1 MALPEYRKTCWIIIM
16 EMMTKLKRMIPVGL
30 KYKLIRISNSI
41 NNRKMLRYYKRV
53 LPYQSGK
60 YPQGINLIGNVYA
73 DNGVGQGMRV
83 LAEALYASHIPFT
96 VIPTGE
102 SVREKQQKENDF
114 SWKEHIGSQ
123 ALYHIN
129 VIYINIDKWAKELPS
144 LSCEILNERYNIAY
158 WAWELE
164 TIPVKWKPCLQTV
177 DEVWMLSEF
186 SCNSLRKYTDKAVVK
201 IPPYINIHVPV
212 KYGRKYF
219 ALPEKCFLFLT
230 MLDVRSIS
238 ERKNPQGV
246 IRAFKTAFSAEEAN
260 RDNIGLILKIGHVDD
275 EKAIERYR
283 KELKDYMYI
292 YFITDSLSREEVESL
307 IAQSDVLVSLHRS
320 EGFGLPVAEAM
331 YLGTPVI
338 TTGWSATTE
347 FTDSENACVVDCD
360 MIILEKQ
367 IGNYEKGNRW
377 ADADIGQAAEY
388 MRRLWQ
394 EPQYY
399 SAHKER
405 AMSFIQEHFNDKM
418 IGEMIADRIH
428 EIGN

>member
-1 MALPEYRKTCWIIIM
+1 M

-30 KYKLIRISNSI
+30 KYKLVRIYNSI
-41 NNRKMLRYYKRV
+41 NNRKMLRYYKTV
-53 LPYQSGK
+53 LPYQPGK
-60 YPQGINLIGNVYA
+60 YPQGINLIGDVYA
-73 DNGVGQGMRV
+73 DTGVGQGMRV
-83 LAEALYASHIPFT
+83 LAEALYAGHIPFT
-96 VIPTGE
+96 VIPTE
-102 SVREKQQKENDF
+102 NNVRDKQQAGKGFCWE
-114 SWKEHIGSQ
+114 EHIGNQ

-129 VIYINIDKWAKELPS
+129 VIYINIDKWAKKLPS
-144 LSCEILNERYNIAY
+144 LSCEMLNGRYNIAY

-164 TIPVKWKPCLQTV
+164 TIPAKWKPCLQTV
-177 DEVWMLSEF
+177 DEVWMPSEF

-201 IPPYINIHVPV
+201 IPHCIDLHIPV
-212 KYGRKYF
+212 KYDRKHF

-275 EKAIERYR
+275 EKVIEKYR
-283 KELKDYMYI
+283 KELKGYTYI

-347 FTDSENACVVDCD
+347 FTDNSNACVVDCD

-377 ADADIGQAAEY
+377 ADADTGQAAEY

-405 AMSFIQEHFNDKM
+405 AMSFIREHFNDKM
-418 IGEMIADRIH
+418 IGEMIAGRIH

>member
-1 MALPEYRKTCWIIIM
+1 M
-16 EMMTKLKRMIPVGL
+16 ETLTKLKRMLPAGL
-30 KYKLIRISNSI
+30 KHKLVRIYNSI
-41 NNRKMLRYYKRV
+41 NNRKMLEYYKTV
-53 LPYQSGK
+53 LPYQPGK
-60 YPQGINLIGNVYA
+60 YPQGINLIGDVYA
-73 DNGVGQGMRV
+73 DTGVGQGARV
-83 LAEALYASHIPFT
+83 LAEALQASHIPFT
-96 VIPTGE
+96 VIPTGQ
-102 SVREKQQKENDF
+102 SVREKREAGNGF
-114 SWKEHIGSQ
+114 CWEGHIGSR

-144 LSCEILNERYNIAY
+144 LPCEILSGRYNVAY

-164 TIPVKWKPCLQTV
+164 TIPAKWKPCLQTV

-212 KYGRKYF
+212 KYDRKHF
-219 ALPEKCFLFLT
+219 ALPEECFLFLT

-260 RDNIGLILKIGHVDD
+260 RDKIGLILKIGHVDG
-275 EKAIERYR
+275 EKVIERYR
-283 KELKDYMYI
+283 KELKDYTYI
-292 YFITDSLSREEVESL
+292 YFITDSLRREEVESL

-347 FTDSENACVVDCD
+347 FTDSGNACVVDYD

-399 SAHKER
+399 SEHKER
-405 AMSFIQEHFNDKM
+405 AMSFVREHFNEKM
-418 IGEMIADRIH
+418 IGKMIAGRIN

>member
-1 MALPEYRKTCWIIIM
+1 M
-16 EMMTKLKRMIPVGL
+16 EMMAKLKRMIPAGL
-30 KYKLIRISNSI
+30 KHKLIRIYNLM
-41 NNRKMLRYYKRV
+41 NNHKMLRYYQTV
-53 LPYQSGK
+53 LPYQPGK
-60 YPQGINLIGNVYA
+60 HPQGINLIGDIYA
-73 DNGVGQGMRV
+73 DTGVGQGMRV
-83 LAEALYASHIPFT
+83 LAEALYAAHIPFM
-96 VIPTGE
+96 VIPAGS
-102 SVREKQQKENDF
+102 SVKEKRQAGNGF
-114 SWKEHIGSQ
+114 SWEDHIGSQ

-129 VIYINIDKWAKELPS
+129 VIYINIDKWAKEFPS
-144 LSCEILNERYNIAY
+144 LPREILNGRYNIAY

-164 TIPVKWKPCLQTV
+164 TFPAKWKPCLQTV

-186 SCNSLRKYTDKAVVK
+186 SCRSLRKYTDKAVVK
-201 IPPYINIHVPV
+201 IPPYINIHLPV
-212 KYGRKYF
+212 KYDRNHF

-246 IRAFKTAFSAEEAN
+246 IKSFKTAFSAEEAN
-260 RDNIGLILKIGHVDD
+260 RDNIGLILKIGHVDS
-275 EKAIERYR
+275 EKAIEKYR
-283 KELKDYMYI
+283 KELKGYTYI
-292 YFITDSLSREEVESL
+292 YFITDSMSREEVESL

-347 FTDSENACVVDCD
+347 FTDSQNACVVDCD

-367 IGNYEKGNRW
+367 IGNYEKGNQW

-388 MRRLWQ
+388 MRRLRQ

-405 AMSFIQEHFNDKM
+405 AMSFVREHFNDKM
-418 IGEMIADRIH
+418 IGKMIADRIH

>member
-1 MALPEYRKTCWIIIM
+1 M
-16 EMMTKLKRMIPVGL
+16 ETMTKLKRMIPVGL
-30 KYKLIRISNSI
+30 KHKLVRIYNSI
-41 NNRKMLRYYKRV
+41 NNRKMLRYYKAV
-53 LPYQSGK
+53 LPYQQGE
-60 YPQGINLIGNVYA
+60 YPKGINLFGDVYA
-73 DNGVGQGMRV
+73 DNGIGQGMRV
-83 LAEALYASHIPFT
+83 LAEALYAAHIPFT
-96 VIPTGE
+96 VIPMDRNI
-102 SVREKQQKENDF
+102 REKQQAGNGAEWEK
-114 SWKEHIGSQ
+114 HIGSQ

-129 VIYINIDKWAKELPS
+129 VIYINIDKWAKEFPTLPR
-144 LSCEILNERYNIAY
+144 EILNGRYNIAY

-164 TIPVKWKPCLQTV
+164 TVPAKWKPCLQTV

-212 KYGRKYF
+212 KYDRKHF
-219 ALPEKCFLFLT
+219 ALPEECFLFLT

-246 IRAFKTAFSAEEAN
+246 ILAFKTAFSAEEAN
-260 RDNIGLILKIGHVDD
+260 RDKIGLILKIGHADG
-275 EKAIERYR
+275 EKVIERYR
-283 KELKDYMYI
+283 KELKNYMYI
-292 YFITDSLSREEVESL
+292 YFITDSLRREEVESL

-347 FTDSENACVVDCD
+347 FTDSGNACVVDYD

-377 ADADIGQAAEY
+377 ADADVGQAAEY

-399 SAHKER
+399 SEHKER
-405 AMSFIQEHFNDKM
+405 AMSFIRGHFNDKI
-418 IGEMIADRIH
+418 IGEMIAGRIS
-428 EIGN
+428 EIEIERKKAD